1 MTIMAIE
8 NAFTKEQC
16 DHIISLGSNNW
27 EKGFTSI
34 DNEQTL
40 KLEALRKSDI
50 FWINDKDITNGVL
63 SIFKAAN
70 NKAQWN
76 FNIEILEDMQLAR
89 YGKGEYYDWHADGNG
104 VVAPQLQPGMVRK
117 ISMSILLNDDYEGG
131 ELEFMHTEP
140 LPSTAGTAILFPSYT
155 VHRVKP
161 VRKGTRYSLVGWFGG
176 PKFV

>member
-1 MTIMAIE
+1 MAIK

-27 EKGFTSI
+27 ERGFTSI

-40 KLEALRKSDI
+40 KLEALRKSEI
-50 FWINDKDITNGVL
+50 FWIRDKDITNGVF

-76 FNIEILEDMQLAR
+76 FNIDILEDMQLAR

-131 ELEFMHTEP
+131 EFSIFDGTVVEP
-140 LPSTAGTAILFPSYT
+140 EVGKLIIHPSFAGHGVSPIT
-155 VHRVKP
+155 
-161 VRKGTRYSLVGWFGG
+161 KGNRYSCVCWGVGDT
-176 PKFV
+176 FV